1 MEAGNYALTRLKG
14 DDSVNHALDSRL
26 EHENK
31 CTTKLSAIKKAEAK
45 NKKGKLITKGE

>member
-31 CTTKLSAIKKAEAK
+31 WKTKLSAIKEAEAEE
-45 NKKGKLITKGE
+45 KKIIITQGE